1 MASIRK
7 SFCHF
12 FSAPVLTGRGGFLNI
27 CGISPDLV
35 DRQTDR
41 YFLPLLENKF
51 LKKNFS
57 ESPVFY
63 PRQIFQIGKAS
74 FGRFESQGGAKRHN
88 SVNSPLWRHCH
99 SLAVK
104 TCSLFLYVFFC
115 ALPLKAAVNLLSP
128 AGGATGVSQS
138 PALAAADL
146 AQTEVRYPG
155 TRWIMRY
162 ETQNVPLISV
172 TGSGVLKLW

>member
-1 MASIRK
+1 M
-7 SFCHF
+7 
-12 FSAPVLTGRGGFLNI
+12 NI

-41 YFLPLLENKF
+41 QILSPLLENKY
-51 LKKNFS
+51 LKKIFS

-74 FGRFESQGGAKRHN
+74 FGRFESQR
-88 SVNSPLWRHCH
+88 PLWRHWH